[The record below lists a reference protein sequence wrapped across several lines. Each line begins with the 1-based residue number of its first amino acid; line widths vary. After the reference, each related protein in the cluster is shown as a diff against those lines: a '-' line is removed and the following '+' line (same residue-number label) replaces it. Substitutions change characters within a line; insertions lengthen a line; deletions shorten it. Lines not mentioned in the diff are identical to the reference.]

1 MRHHTLCRRATARLF
16 RSAPALAALAVVC
29 CLGGV
34 VPASCPAAGPTLAA
48 IRAPDVPGGEALP
61 GRGETPLPTGDR
73 AFRVE
78 LKKSAPGEGAIRV
91 GGAASFEARLFSG
104 DREMAVDG
112 SVCRWRSDGGA
123 RFLETEGP
131 FATTAVFLR
140 PGRQRVWVEV
150 VPRSGPSPG
159 LTAVSEPVELDIA
172 APSFSL
178 SVTPASPLVG
188 EEATVS
194 IRDFPVHDGVEFRW
208 DPLPA
213 GKAKLVAVG
222 ERSLTF
228 YPTEA
233 GVVPVRVAAATAATD
248 GGRAA
253 GGNLGGAEVAV
264 TARPYAVAVEDRG
277 LLEAPATVWRD
288 GEGPVPAPG
297 VAVRQ
302 NVRLRAV
309 VTPTPP
315 SPPLAYAWSLCP
327 GARVRGGEDGREI
340 AVSRDALGPCEA
352 GLEVR
357 DGRGL
362 LLGRG
367 KGSFTVS
374 VSQEELDA
382 AVANARE
389 TDRRTRAAQAA
400 WADGEPDKA
409 LELAGQAVRLSPRDG
424 PALIALDR
432 IGRDKAR
439 LDGYLAK
446 AGAALSGD
454 DFSEVAAMLGEAA
467 KVSPRAGA
475 IEALRRKAGARK
487 ETLGRVDALLA
498 EGRDKW
504 DAGDVDAG
512 LALSGQALSLDAG
525 HPAARAQR
533 ERMVADRDRLIAA
546 LKQSAAYLLAKRF
559 DSAAGALAEARAV
572 NPKFAAVRELE
583 KAIAARK
590 DRAWRMDE
598 RLARARDQWDAGDA
612 DGALATLAAAAAL
625 DPEHGG
631 AATTRKNLVL
641 ARENLAHAEERAEAA
656 IAAGTY
662 DAARA
667 ALAEAAGISP
677 RHPKLAALAGVLA
690 HRLDRDKRLAA
701 LRAEAAKRQ
710 AAGDADGAILA
721 LNDML
726 ALTPGDPAVTAERD
740 KLARSRDAATE
751 ALGRARDYLSARRF
765 DLALGA
771 VAEAQKASPGL
782 PALAGWREKIQA
794 GQKLAEAEAAKT
806 LDEAAGLLAK
816 KDFAAAAA
824 RLDAARAVGPL
835 PDGLAGKARDLDRR
849 VQAGLTREAEA
860 KRETARRDTAA
871 GRPVD
876 AERRARCEAA
886 GREAAAKRAAG
897 DHAGAI
903 RDYQSLLNQCPDT
916 CQAYN
921 NVGAS
926 LFSLGYAAESLPW
939 FTEAVKC
946 APDERLYQDNAA
958 LTRKKLSGPPAKA
971 GRDTAASCAASF
983 AAAETKRGGGD
994 LAGAIEGYRTVVA
1007 RCPDFCAAYNNM
1019 GLSLHKLGRPAESLP
1034 FFEQALR
1041 CNPRDALFKDNY
1053 EMTVKRLR
1061 TAERT
1066 P

>member
-1 MRHHTLCRRATARLF
+1 
-16 RSAPALAALAVVC
+16 
-29 CLGGV
+29 
-34 VPASCPAAGPTLAA
+34 
-48 IRAPDVPGGEALP
+48 LP
-61 GRGETPLPTGDR
+61 SDR

-78 LKKSAPGEGAIRV
+78 LKKSAPGEGTIRV
-91 GGAASFEARLFSG
+91 GGAASFEARLYADG
-104 DREMAVDG
+104 RELAEDG

-123 RFLETEGP
+123 KFLEAEGP
-131 FATTAVFLR
+131 FATTAIFLR

-208 DPLPA
+208 DPLPPD
-213 GKAKLVAVG
+213 KAKLVAVG

-228 YPTEA
+228 YPTAA
-233 GVVPVRVAAATAATD
+233 GVVPVRVTAATGATE
-248 GGRAA
+248 GGGA
-253 GGNLGGAEVAV
+253 GGKVPGGDLGGAQVSV
-264 TARPYAVAVEDRG
+264 TARPYSVAVEDRG

-288 GEGPVPAPG
+288 GEGPVPAEG

-309 VTPTPP
+309 VAPTPP
-315 SPPLAYAWSLCP
+315 HPPLAYAWSLCP

-340 AVSRDALGPCEA
+340 AVSRDTLGPCEA

-389 TDRRTRAAQAA
+389 TDRRTRAAEAA

-409 LELAGQAVRLSPRDG
+409 LDLAGQAVRLSPRDG

-432 IGRDKAR
+432 IGRDKVR
-439 LDGYLAK
+439 LDGALAK
-446 AGAALSGD
+446 AGAALAGD

-475 IEALRRKAGARK
+475 IEVLRWKAEARK

-498 EGRDKW
+498 EARDKW
-504 DAGDVDAG
+504 EAGDVDAA

-533 ERMVADRDRLIAA
+533 ERMVSDRDRLIAA

-572 NPKFAAVRELE
+572 NPKFAAVRELD

-612 DGALATLAAAAAL
+612 DGALATLAEATAL

-631 AATTRKNLVL
+631 AAATRKNLVL
-641 ARENLAHAEERAEAA
+641 AREKLAHAEERAEAA
-656 IAAGTY
+656 IAAGTH
-662 DAARA
+662 DAARV
-667 ALAEAAGISP
+667 ALAEAAGINP
-677 RHPKLAALAGVLA
+677 RHPRLAALAGALA

-701 LRAEAAKRQ
+701 LRTEAARRQ

-726 ALTPGDPAVTAERD
+726 ALTPGDQALTAERD
-740 KLARSRDAATE
+740 KLARARDAAAE
-751 ALGRARDYLSARRF
+751 ALGRARDYLAGRRF
-765 DLALGA
+765 DLALAA

-782 PALAGWREKIQA
+782 PALAGWREKILA
-794 GQKLAEAEAAKT
+794 GQKQAEAEAAKT
-806 LDEAAGLLAK
+806 LDETAGLLEK
-816 KDFAAAAA
+816 KDFAAAGA
-824 RLDAARAVGPL
+824 RLDAARALGPL
-835 PDGLAGKARDLDRR
+835 PAGLAGKAKDLDRR

-860 KRETARRDTAA
+860 KREIARRDTAA
-871 GRPVD
+871 RPVD
-876 AERRARCEAA
+876 AERKARCEAA
-886 GREAAAKRAAG
+886 GREAAAKRTAG

-903 RDYQSLLNQCPDT
+903 RDYQALLNQCPDT

-946 APDERLYQDNAA
+946 APGERLYQDNVA
-958 LTRKKLSGPPAKA
+958 LTRKKLSQPPAKA
-971 GRDTAASCAASF
+971 GPDAAAACAASF
-983 AAAETKRGGGD
+983 AAAESKRGGGD

-1041 CNPRDALFKDNY
+1041 CNPKEALFKDNY

-1061 TAERT
+1061 TAERK